1 MTAAAIVAPA
11 GALPPLTVR
20 AVETVAVTVPM
31 RFALGTSAATV
42 REAPLLL
49 IDVLTREG
57 ITGRSYLFC
66 YRPSGSVAIAAVL
79 REAVGLI
86 AGDRVTPLTIAAK
99 LERRYALIG
108 VTGVVRMA
116 LSALDMALWD
126 ALAVAARL
134 PLVAMLGAAPRP
146 LPAYN
151 SCGLGLM
158 KPEAAADEAEQLLE
172 GGFRAVKLRL
182 GYATLAEDLAVTRA
196 VRRRLADSI
205 AVMVD
210 YNQALT
216 VAEAMARG
224 RALADEGVYWI
235 EEPIR
240 HDDMVGYARLA
251 GTLAL
256 PVQIGEN
263 FDGAKAMTAALD
275 AAACDFVMP
284 DAGRIGGVTG
294 WLQAAGV
301 AASHD
306 VEMSSHLLPEASAH
320 LLAATPTAHWLEYV
334 DWANAILA
342 APLTIR
348 DGCAMASSAPGAGIA
363 WNDEAVARY
372 RTP

>member
-1 MTAAAIVAPA
+1 MTV
-11 GALPPLTVR
+11 ALPPLTVR
-20 AVETVAVTVPM
+20 AVQTIAVAVPM

-49 IDVLTREG
+49 IDLLTEEG
-57 ITGRSYLFC
+57 VTGRSYLFC
-66 YRPSGSVAIAAVL
+66 YRPSGGVAIAAVL
-79 REAVGLI
+79 HEAVGLI
-86 AGDRVTPLTIAAK
+86 AGDRLAPGPIAAK
-99 LERRYALIG
+99 LERWYALIG

-126 ALAVAARL
+126 ALAVAAGF
-134 PLVAMLGAAPRP
+134 PLATMLGSTPRP

-158 KPEAAADEAEQLLE
+158 SPQAAADEAELLLE
-172 GGFRAVKLRL
+172 GGFLAVKLRL

-196 VRRRLADSI
+196 VRRRLADHI

-216 VAEAMARG
+216 LAEATARG
-224 RALADEGVYWI
+224 HAMAGEGVYWI

-240 HDDMVGYARLA
+240 HDNIAGNARLA
-251 GTLAL
+251 RDLAL
-256 PVQIGEN
+256 PIQIGEN

-275 AAACDFVMP
+275 AVACDFVMP

-301 AASHD
+301 AASRN

-342 APLTIR
+342 EPLAIV
-348 DGCAMASSAPGAGIA
+348 DGCAVASSSPGTGIA
-363 WNDEAVARY
+363 WDDNAVARY
-372 RTP
+372 RME